1 MRLGTDQMTSSEM
14 EQSKSWPRLST
25 DWIKAEPLSAALLV
39 AIITTLVVFFGF
51 VPLFIKGVYSAGL
64 ASAAAWAWQAWSG
77 EEQAHS
83 KLVLFISLG
92 LVCYHWKELRD
103 APKGGANWGLIF
115 VFAGILLFLLSAR
128 CLQPR
133 FALASLPFLIF
144 GAVVY
149 LWGPA
154 VGRVVLF
161 PCAFLIFLI
170 PVAALEQITFRLQF
184 LITKIVTHAASLISI
199 KINAVGTTMTAA
211 DGSFNFEIAEGCSG
225 IHSLIAMT
233 MLAAIYVHLTQDRL
247 WKKIV
252 ILAFSIVF
260 AIVGNIGRILTV
272 IVVAKLINPNLAA
285 GIYHHYSGY
294 VFFPIAFV
302 AMLLFSE
309 LINLGSRKRAGPR
322 AGQSPLSA

>member
-1 MRLGTDQMTSSEM
+1 MMSSEV
-14 EQSKSWPRLST
+14 EQSKSWPRLII
-25 DWIKAEPLSAALLV
+25 DWVKAEPLSAALLTAIV
-39 AIITTLVVFFGF
+39 ATLVIFFGL

-64 ASAAAWAWQAWSG
+64 GSTAGWAWQAWTG
-77 EEQAHS
+77 EQAHS
-83 KLVLFISLG
+83 RLVPFISLG
-92 LVCYHWKELRD
+92 IVCYHWKQIRD

-115 VFAGILLFLLSAR
+115 VFIGILLFLLSAR

-133 FALASLPFLIF
+133 IALASLPFLIF

-154 VGRVVLF
+154 VGRIVLF

-199 KINAVGTTMTAA
+199 KIDAVGTTMTAA

-233 MLAAIYVHLTQDRL
+233 MLAAVYVHLTQDRL

-252 ILAFSIVF
+252 ILTFSIVF

-272 IVVAKLINPNLAA
+272 IIVAKLINPNLAA

-302 AMLLFSE
+302 AMLLFSQ
-309 LINLGSRKRAGPR
+309 LLNLGSHKQAGSR
-322 AGQSPLSA
+322 SGQTPVSA